1 MWSCLSHYPSRRPLG
16 HIGARSTLLRP
27 RDTTTPG
34 VAIGA
39 TPDSTLTPDQSGEA
53 DAEGLAAGDSLG
65 VSDPGGSQ
73 SALMAL

>member
-1 MWSCLSHYPSRRPLG
+1 MTIVLSARNAAGNHSSPSRR
-16 HIGARSTLLRP
+16 ARRP
-27 RDTTTPG
+27 AEAQERGGPRLSATQEPG
-34 VAIGA
+34 
-39 TPDSTLTPDQSGEA
+39 QSDEA